1 MDSFSLIFTNLLD
14 TDITTAE
21 YIEFRS
27 MQFESEKVVDKVKE
41 DGETRA
47 KQEVMFFCCFK
58 PIYVGTLKTFK
69 AVSNTT
75 FQCI

>member
-1 MDSFSLIFTNLLD
+1 
-14 TDITTAE
+14 
-21 YIEFRS
+21 

>member
-47 KQEVMFFCCFK
+47 KQEV
-58 PIYVGTLKTFK
+58 YVFLLL
-69 AVSNTT
+69 
-75 FQCI
+75 